1 MPMSRLL
8 HSLLNAVFGD
18 PTPVAGEGVEVSFTH
33 TWPWPPWGTLL
44 FLLLSA
50 AYVVAI
56 YLREPGPA
64 RRRTRLMLAVIR
76 LVLIGLLLTMM
87 YGWMRDRYRTD
98 LPDVVIVVDDSG
110 SMNVADQFDER
121 RLQTRLE
128 RLLKASALDQPSR
141 VNLAKA
147 LLLDPERGWLSDL
160 HKKYNVKL
168 YLLSTAA
175 RVQSGTK
182 EEHTAIVRAMEA
194 NGECSRLGNGLQD
207 ILESQRGRPTAAVI
221 LMTDGVTTEGK
232 PISEVA
238 HYARR
243 KQVPL
248 FVVGVGDERPPRD
261 VRLSDLLVDDAVFLG
276 DVVNFDFRLAGSGF
290 ASQEV
295 NVWLRKQG
303 SDEVLTQQKLTI
315 SGDTTSQPVRLSYR
329 PAEEGTFEFIVGVDP
344 QPNESNLENNRLMQ
358 RVHVRDETIRV
369 LYVQEYPSPEF
380 RFLKTLLERGL
391 KRANGGKA
399 IELKTV
405 LQEADLEYVEL
416 DETAERVFPVSRE
429 ELFRYD
435 VVLFGDVN
443 PSYLSRP
450 VLENLVAYVTERG
463 GGLVF
468 LAGPRHTP
476 LAYRGSP
483 LEDLFPCDLNSVA
496 LPADD
501 ALLTRTRHVQ
511 LTPLGAVSPPLQLA
525 DTAAG
530 NLELW
535 RSLPPLRWFLPAL
548 EPRVGAQVLVT
559 ADGDPA
565 ANELPHPLLLMQYA
579 GAGRV
584 VLQATDE
591 SYLWSRF
598 QGTDVYYE
606 RYWIQLIRYLSR
618 ARLLGTSRGVE
629 LTSDRSQYFRGES
642 VPLQVRFLDDRT
654 APVAD
659 DGVVVVV
666 EQEGGRR
673 QRIKLQRDLARRGIF
688 EGSVSNLAEGSYRTW
703 LAAPTIDGNPP
714 ATDFAVLPPP
724 GEQARLA
731 MDATDLR
738 LAAKT
743 SNGKFYDM
751 AAVERLVDDLPE
763 GRQVRVE
770 SLPSVPIWN
779 SPVLAGLFVGLLT
792 LEWLLRKR
800 LGLL

>member
-1 MPMSRLL
+1 MSRLL
-8 HSLLNAVFGD
+8 HSLLDAVFGD

-44 FLLLSA
+44 FLLVA
-50 AYVVAI
+50 AGYVLVL
-56 YLREPGPA
+56 YSREAGPA
-64 RRRTRLMLAVIR
+64 RRRTRLTLAAIR
-76 LVLIGLLLTMM
+76 IALIGLLLTMM

-110 SMNVADQFDER
+110 SMNVADHYDDR
-121 RLQTRLE
+121 RWKTRLE
-128 RLLKASALDQPSR
+128 RLLQANSLDSPSR

-147 LLLDPERGWLSDL
+147 LLLDPSRGWLSNL
-160 HKKYNVKL
+160 REQYNLKL
-168 YLLSTAA
+168 YLLSTSA
-175 RVQSGTK
+175 RIQSGTEK
-182 EEHTAIVRAMEA
+182 EQEATVRAMEA
-194 NGECSRLGNGLQD
+194 SGEFSRLGNGLQD
-207 ILESQRGRPTAAVI
+207 ILESQRGRPTAAVV
-221 LMTDGVTTEGK
+221 LLTDGVTTEGK

-243 KQVPL
+243 KQIPL
-248 FVVGVGDERPPRD
+248 FIVGVGDERPPRD
-261 VRLSDLLVDDAVFLG
+261 ARLSDLLVDDAVFLG
-276 DVVNFDFRLAGSGF
+276 DVVNFDCRLAGSGF
-290 ASQEV
+290 DSQAV

-303 SDEVLTQQKLTI
+303 SDEVLAQQTLTI
-315 SGDTTSQPVRLSYR
+315 TSDATSQPVRLSYR
-329 PAEEGTFEFIVGVDP
+329 PSEEGAFEFTVGVDP
-344 QPNESNLENNRLMQ
+344 LPNESNLENNRLTQ
-358 RVHVRDETIRV
+358 RVQVRDETIRV
-369 LYVQEYPSPEF
+369 LYAQEYPSPEF

-429 ELFRYD
+429 ELFQYD

-443 PSYLSRP
+443 PAYLSRP
-450 VLENLVAYVTERG
+450 VLENLTAYVTERG

-468 LAGPRHTP
+468 IAGPRHTP
-476 LAYRGSP
+476 LAFRGTP
-483 LEDLFPCDLNSVA
+483 LEDLFPCDLSSAA
-496 LPADD
+496 LPSEE

-511 LTPLGAVSPPLQLA
+511 LTPLGTVSPPLQLA

-535 RSLPPLRWFLPAL
+535 RGLPPLRWFLPAL
-548 EPRVGAQVLVT
+548 EPRVGAQVLVL
-559 ADGDPA
+559 AEGDTG
-565 ANELPHPLLLMQYA
+565 ANEIPHPLLLMQYA

-584 VLQATDE
+584 VMQATDE

-606 RYWIQLIRYLSR
+606 RYWMQLIRYLSR

-629 LTSDRSQYFRGES
+629 LTSDRSQYYRGES
-642 VPLQVRFLDDRT
+642 IPLHLRFLDDRM

-666 EQEGGRR
+666 EQERGRR

-688 EGSVSNLAEGSYRTW
+688 EGSVSNLAEGTYRVW
-703 LAAPTIDGNPP
+703 LAAPTIDGNPA
-714 ATDFAVLPPP
+714 ATDFKVVPPP

-731 MDATDLR
+731 MDAADLR
-738 LAAKT
+738 LAANT

-751 AAVERLVDDLPE
+751 AAVERLIDDLPE
-763 GRQVRVE
+763 GRQVRIE

-779 SPVLAGLFVGLLT
+779 SPVLAALFVGLLT

-800 LGLL
+800 WGWL